1 LWLLATVAISF
12 GFFAVIAGAV
22 KPPSEGED
30 EVSLT
35 GPLTAN
41 VDKRYAS
48 KDVARSQLRG
58 YRAPGTPLS
67 TGLDPA
73 VYGQWT
79 TLGYNTTVRAIHVTL
94 LHTGK
99 VLLAA
104 GSGNFDTDFHAGS
117 FTAELWDPTDN
128 SLVEVPPPWDMFCAG
143 HVVDADGNVLVM
155 GGTTRYPDQGGWEGS
170 NKTYRF
176 NVATS
181 TWETKASMQRGRWYP
196 TAILDPTGKKVLVY
210 SGFDENGAAAS
221 TAEVYDRLA
230 DTWSNLP
237 WRGLPLYPGML
248 WTSKDQIFYSG
259 AGTGGG

>member
-1 LWLLATVAISF
+1 MKSSRFQNPRIGSRVFSLLLLAMVAVSF

-30 EVSLT
+30 DVSLT

-48 KDVARSQLRG
+48 KDVARSQLKG
-58 YRAPGTPLS
+58 YRAAGTSLS

-79 TLGYNTTVRAIHVTL
+79 TLGYNTKVRAIHVTL

-104 GSGNFDTDFHAGS
+104 GSGNFVTDFHAGS

-143 HVVDADGNVLVM
+143 HVVEPDGNVLVM
-155 GGTTRYPDQGGWEGS
+155 GGTTHYQDATGQLEGLKQNISIQRRYQHLGSKSKHAEGPLVSHGHFGPDGQE
-170 NKTYRF
+170 
-176 NVATS
+176 
-181 TWETKASMQRGRWYP
+181 
-196 TAILDPTGKKVLVY
+196 
-210 SGFDENGAAAS
+210 
-221 TAEVYDRLA
+221 
-230 DTWSNLP
+230 
-237 WRGLPLYPGML
+237 
-248 WTSKDQIFYSG
+248 G
-259 AGTGGG
+259 AGVFRQG